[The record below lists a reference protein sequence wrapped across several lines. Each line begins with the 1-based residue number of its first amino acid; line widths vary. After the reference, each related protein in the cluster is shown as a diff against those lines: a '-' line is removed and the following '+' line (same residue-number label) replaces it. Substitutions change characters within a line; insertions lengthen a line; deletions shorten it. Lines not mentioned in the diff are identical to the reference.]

1 MGKLKV
7 RGIESA
13 RPKDKPY
20 KISDGDGLQLRI
32 AIDGTKTW
40 LVRYFIGGK
49 ERQYSIPRIYR
60 ERPGAAYCTLQEAR
74 DEAAQIQSLARQGI
88 DIQLKLV
95 HDAKIE
101 AKRLAEEATA
111 AAEQAERARSEN
123 LTLSQLYEA
132 WITDG
137 VRRKDGNA
145 MLMRMFKADVLP
157 AIGAIA
163 VKELTEHDLR
173 KVLRGMVERG
183 VNRSSVMMRDNLV
196 QMFGWARKRQPWR
209 KLLAEGNPMDLI
221 EIERIVSPEYN
232 LDNYRDRVL
241 SAVEI
246 GELHSTLARQQAEY
260 AAAPNKRIVPQPI
273 EKHTQL
279 AIWIM
284 LSTLCR
290 VGEMTMARWE
300 DVDLVAGEWFLP
312 KANVKDNVADLMVYL
327 SPFALHQFKQ
337 LHAVTGSTDWCFPN
351 RAATSHIDVKAI
363 SKQVG
368 DRQAMFKTNPDGTP
382 RAQLKNRRAD
392 NTLVLD
398 GGAGGAWTPHDLR
411 RTGATMMQKL
421 GVSLD
426 IIDRCQNHVL
436 AGSKVR
442 RHYMHHDY
450 SEEKRAAWAALG
462 AGLSKII
469 EDRESIFSEG
479 RSEPQGL
486 LRNSLSEVLAEKF

>member
-13 RPKDKPY
+13 KPKDKPY

-32 AIDGTKTW
+32 ATDGTKTW
-40 LVRYFIGGK
+40 LVRYFIEGK
-49 ERQYSIPRIYR
+49 ERQYSIPRVYR
-60 ERPGAAYCTLQEAR
+60 ERPGDAYCTLQEAR
-74 DEAAQIQSLARQGI
+74 EEAAKIQSLARQGI

-95 HDAKIE
+95 HDAKVE
-101 AKRLAEEATA
+101 AKQLAEEATA
-111 AAEQAERARSEN
+111 AQERAERARSEN
-123 LTLSQLYEA
+123 LTLTQLFNA
-132 WITDG
+132 WIADG

-145 MLMRMFKADVLP
+145 MLIRMFNADVLP

-163 VKELTEHDLR
+163 VKDLTEHHLR
-173 KVLRGMVERG
+173 AVLRSMVERG

-209 KLLAEGNPMDLI
+209 KLLVEGDPMDLI
-221 EIERIVSPEYN
+221 EIERIVSPEYDM
-232 LDNYRDRVL
+232 DNYRDRVL
-241 SAVEI
+241 SADEI
-246 GELHSTLARQQAEY
+246 GELCNTLARQQAEY

-273 EKHTQL
+273 KKHTQL

-290 VGEMTMARWE
+290 VGEMSMARWE
-300 DVDLVAGEWFLP
+300 HVDLAAGEWFLP

-327 SPFALHQFKQ
+327 SPFALDQFKQ
-337 LHAVTGSTDWCFPN
+337 LHALTGHTAWCFPN
-351 RAATSHIDVKAI
+351 HAAAGHIDLKAI

-368 DRQAMFKTNPDGTP
+368 DRQAQFKTNPDGTP
-382 RAQLKNRRAD
+382 RAPMKNRRAD
-392 NTLVLD
+392 NTLVLAA
-398 GGAGGAWTPHDLR
+398 GANGAWTPHDLR
-411 RTGATMMQKL
+411 RTGATMMQQL

-462 AGLSKII
+462 ARLSEII
-469 EDRESIFSEG
+469 EDRMGI
-479 RSEPQGL
+479 
-486 LRNSLSEVLAEKF
+486 